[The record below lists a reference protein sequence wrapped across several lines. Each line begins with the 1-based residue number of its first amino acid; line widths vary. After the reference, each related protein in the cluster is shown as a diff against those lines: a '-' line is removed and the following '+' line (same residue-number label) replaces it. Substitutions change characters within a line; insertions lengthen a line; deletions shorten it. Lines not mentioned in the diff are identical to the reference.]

1 MAASAKIAQ
10 KQRSK
15 MGQFFTPSVVAEHL
29 GRLIQLPPV
38 GTDFTLL
45 DPGAGPGSL
54 SAAVVAHAIEQG
66 WSGRLRVTAVE
77 MDPAVAETLTETLD
91 DCMQTAGAAGIE
103 MTFEVVVDD
112 FLEWVARLDQ
122 LDTGTDLPAQYD
134 AAIMNPP
141 YLKIATSSRQRALV
155 EAAGCGS
162 PNLYSAFITMT
173 MRVLDHNGQL
183 VAITPRS
190 FANGTY
196 FQPFRR
202 DLLSRGSLTDVHV
215 YESRDA
221 AFADTDVLQESV
233 IWRLGLGAAA
243 TDTVNVSHSASPE
256 EPWHVRSL
264 AQSEVIT
271 PGDDQLVIHL
281 RLDAR
286 ADAVAAKMAAMPC
299 SYGQLSAQVSTGMV
313 VDFRSR
319 DWLVESATDNTV
331 PMVYQANA
339 RDGECR
345 WPDGAGKPSH
355 FVACDETQKMLLPEG
370 WYVVVKR
377 FSAKEEPRRVV
388 AAVWNPNTYPGP
400 VAFDNKTNVFHAGK
414 RGLSEAFA
422 RGLTA
427 YLNSRLVDEAFRNF
441 SGHTQVNAG
450 DLKMLRYPTPE
461 QLEAIGNALM
471 GRPLWGDE
479 MDDVLDEQLAD
490 ERMTA

>member
-15 MGQFFTPSVVAEHL
+15 MGQFFTPSVVAENL

-54 SAAVVAHAIEQG
+54 TAAVVVHAIEQG
-66 WSGRLRVTAVE
+66 WTGRLSVTAVE
-77 MDPAVAETLTETLD
+77 MDPWVAEKLTETLD
-91 DCMQTAGAAGIE
+91 DCVHTAESAGIE
-103 MTFEVVVDD
+103 MTYEVVVDD

-122 LDTGTDLPAQYD
+122 LDTGADLPNRYD
-134 AAIMNPP
+134 AGITNPP

-173 MRVLDHNGQL
+173 MRVLNPDGQM

-196 FQPFRR
+196 FQPFRK

-221 AFADTDVLQESV
+221 AFADTEVLQESV
-233 IWRLGLGAAA
+233 IWRLGLGSAA
-243 TDTVNVSHSASPE
+243 TKTVNVSHSTSPE
-256 EPWHVRSL
+256 DPWTVRSL
-264 AQSEVIT
+264 PQSEVIT
-271 PGDDQLVIHL
+271 PGDGQLVIHL
-281 RLDAR
+281 RLDER
-286 ADAVAAKMAAMPC
+286 ADAAAVKMAAMPC
-299 SYGQLSAQVSTGMV
+299 SYEQLTAQVSTGMV

-319 DWLVESATDNTV
+319 DWLAESPTDHTV
-331 PMVYQANA
+331 PMVYQANV

-345 WPDGAGKPSH
+345 WPEGADKPSH
-355 FVACDETQKMLLPEG
+355 FIACDETAKLLLPEG

-388 AAVWNPNTYPGP
+388 AAVWNPTTYPGP
-400 VAFDNKTNVFHAGK
+400 VAFDNKTNVFHSK
-414 RGLSEAFA
+414 KHGLSEAFA

-427 YLNSRLVDEAFRNF
+427 YLNSRLVDDAFRNF

-450 DLKMLRYPTPE
+450 DLKMLRYPAPA
-461 QLEAIGNALM
+461 QLEAIGTALS
-471 GRPLWGDE
+471 GRPLWGDD
-479 MDDVLDEQLAD
+479 MDDLLNERLTEQ
-490 ERMTA
+490 RMTA